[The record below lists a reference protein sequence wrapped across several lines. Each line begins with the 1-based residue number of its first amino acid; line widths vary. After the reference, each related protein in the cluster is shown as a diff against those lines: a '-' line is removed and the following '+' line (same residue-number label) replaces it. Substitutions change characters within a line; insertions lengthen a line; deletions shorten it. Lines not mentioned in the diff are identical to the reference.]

1 MMSLVNKPSS
11 DLQKKILTESMEV
24 SDVFSLT
31 EGPFESR
38 NSDVLRQQLEP
49 YLLRTLRIQHWFSY
63 YVPTGYEIK
72 VNLYQTCE
80 ETKQILKQSYHRL
93 LGRSSERVTNLED
106 ICFFQNGKL
115 FFGTVS
121 HENICFVYPP
131 NNQFYDTL
139 TKICSWDIVDD
150 VTDEQITL

>member
-1 MMSLVNKPSS
+1 MMLLINEPSL
-11 DLQKKILTESMEV
+11 DLQNKILLESIEV

-31 EGPFESR
+31 VGPFEGQ

-49 YLLRTLRIQHWFSY
+49 YLLRTIKTQHWFSY
-63 YVPTGYEIK
+63 YVPTGYEIT
-72 VNLYQTCE
+72 VNLYQSCE
-80 ETKQILKQSYHRL
+80 ETKKILKQSYHRL
-93 LGRSSERVTNLED
+93 LGRSPERVTNLED

-115 FFGTVS
+115 FLGTVS
-121 HENICFVYPP
+121 HEYICFAYPP